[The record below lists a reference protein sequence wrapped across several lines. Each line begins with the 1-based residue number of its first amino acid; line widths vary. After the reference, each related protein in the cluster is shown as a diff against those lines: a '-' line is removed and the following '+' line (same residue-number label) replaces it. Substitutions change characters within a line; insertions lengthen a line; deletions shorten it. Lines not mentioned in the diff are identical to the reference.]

1 VAIQT
6 DVDKICELMGQV
18 DCLVVDSFQCL
29 STTKKMNTRE
39 KETYCLHELIKT
51 AKKTECV
58 LGIVLHITKG
68 GNYRG
73 STLIPHAVDANYM
86 MRSSVGDEDVRTI
99 YSTKN
104 RYGKLYNVE
113 LRLTQSGFDFDNP
126 RINEGTAPTQ
136 LDPRKVRWIEDLNKI
151 LQLADPMTQTDV
163 TNAVDGNVQR
173 GYLIIRQLIREG
185 KVMKDGRGEEAVY
198 RLTEA
203 GKVALLAIQTQPEQ
217 VIGAVEAVEQIGEE
231 A

>member
-1 VAIQT
+1 
-6 DVDKICELMGQV
+6 M
-18 DCLVVDSFQCL
+18 
-29 STTKKMNTRE
+29 
-39 KETYCLHELIKT
+39 
-51 AKKTECV
+51 
-58 LGIVLHITKG
+58 
-68 GNYRG
+68 
-73 STLIPHAVDANYM
+73 
-86 MRSSVGDEDVRTI
+86 
-99 YSTKN
+99 
-104 RYGKLYNVE
+104 
-113 LRLTQSGFDFDNP
+113 
-126 RINEGTAPTQ
+126 
-136 LDPRKVRWIEDLNKI
+136 RWIEDLNKI